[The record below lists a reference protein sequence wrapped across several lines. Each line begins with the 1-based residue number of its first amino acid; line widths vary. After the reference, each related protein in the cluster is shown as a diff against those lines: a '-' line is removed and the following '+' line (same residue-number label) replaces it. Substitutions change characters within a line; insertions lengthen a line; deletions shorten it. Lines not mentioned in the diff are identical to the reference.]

1 LRSRKPSEIRDVG
14 SSIQQLVDELGIRQK
29 IAEYDAV
36 LQWESLVG
44 EHIAKAATAVKIV
57 KGVLFVKV
65 KSSAWR
71 NELSLRKDEIMSTL
85 NTALGSEVVK
95 DIRFQ

>member
-1 LRSRKPSEIRDVG
+1 M
-14 SSIQQLVDELGIRQK
+14 GIRQR

-36 LQWESLVG
+36 LRWETIVG
-44 EHIAKAATAVKIV
+44 EHIARATSAVKIV

-65 KSSAWR
+65 KSSTWR
-71 NELSLRKDEIMSTL
+71 NELSLRKNEIIHTL
-85 NTALGSEVVK
+85 NESLGSELVK

>member
-1 LRSRKPSEIRDVG
+1 MRRRQASEIKDIG
-14 SSIQQLVDELGIRQK
+14 SSIRQLVDGLGIRQK

-36 LQWESLVG
+36 LRWESIVG
-44 EHIAKAATAVKIV
+44 DHIARAATAVKIV

-65 KSSAWR
+65 KSSTWR
-71 NELSLRKDEIMSTL
+71 NELALRKREIINTLNSTL
-85 NTALGSEVVK
+85 GEEVVK